1 MNYPPRHSG
10 VARFSYEQ
18 FLPFPRRLGTF
29 PLTTVRL
36 TYLLLRILLCL
47 ILGSSGLLVDQG
59 WWPFLGGDTN
69 LAFAQHTSTS
79 PLLDQARLELEADNP
94 AAAITTLEKLIDS
107 FPPPEVL
114 EEAYLLQATALKHDH
129 QPTDALTVLK
139 QLLEEFPFSR
149 STNPARVLMAELYIE
164 LQNYEPA
171 LDQLYQALDYA
182 TDLDLRR
189 SIFQLIRQTELNN
202 HNPLGAVKA
211 LLNEMS
217 LADQT
222 ERLEL
227 ESLTQTLILQQLDE
241 PALQELV
248 ESYSSRYP
256 GDIATIRLIELH
268 TAHGDEVLAERDI
281 RGFLKRFP
289 THPYAQT
296 AMALLQSFISK
307 IKFHSH
313 ILAAALPFS
322 GPMKTYGTDSLNG
335 IRLALEI
342 AKEQWGLTSIGLV
355 VKDTTTLT
363 APLRVEIQQM
373 LDEFRPLAVVGPL
386 LSREI
391 QELDRLP
398 DDYATPFITPS
409 STLLNVRQFGSFWF
423 STAMTSSVQAKRL
436 VEYAIL
442 KLGYHR
448 FGIIYPQTA
457 YGREM
462 ADMFAKEVLHSGG
475 EIIASEGYADDQ
487 TDIGEQLRLLKEKD
501 LAKYG
506 TTQTEKTRTGED
518 RMVYTPG
525 FDAVFVPGQPVHLAL
540 IAAQL
545 AFYDMNVP
553 ILGGNSWHNS
563 ELFRWAKHDLDGH
576 IFVDGFFPNSPD
588 PNIRMFVQRYRSQFQ
603 KEPSLFAFQA
613 YDAATMVMET
623 IRQGAQSGQG
633 VWDQLVRRSDLPAL
647 SGFASFSSAGILNR
661 RLYLLQ
667 VKNKTFTQLN

>member
-1 MNYPPRHSG
+1 MNT
-10 VARFSYEQ
+10 
-18 FLPFPRRLGTF
+18 LRRAIMLF
-29 PLTTVRL
+29 V
-36 TYLLLRILLCL
+36 
-47 ILGSSGLLVDQG
+47 LGSSGSLLAQGLLVSILI
-59 WWPFLGGDTN
+59 WPEIV
-69 LAFAQHTSTS
+69 FAQNVPTSS
-79 PLLDQARLELEADNP
+79 LLDRARSELEAGKP
-94 AAAITTLEKLIDS
+94 ADAIKTLEGLIDS
-107 FPPPEVL
+107 FPPPEIL
-114 EEAYLLQATALKHDH
+114 QEAYLLQATALKQDN

-149 STNPARVLMAELYIE
+149 STNPARVLMAQLYIE
-164 LQNYEPA
+164 TQDYEHA
-171 LDQLYQALDYA
+171 LSQLYQALDYS
-182 TDLDLRR
+182 TDLEVRR
-189 SIFQLIRQTELNN
+189 AILQLIRQTELNN
-202 HNPLGAVKA
+202 NNPLGAVKA
-211 LLNEMS
+211 ALNEMS

-227 ESLTQTLILQQLDE
+227 ERLTQTLILQQLDE
-241 PALQELV
+241 AALQELV
-248 ESYSSRYP
+248 ENYSSRYP

-289 THPYAQT
+289 NHPYAQT

-307 IKFHSH
+307 IKVHSH

-335 IRLALEI
+335 IRLAIDI

-355 VKDTTTLT
+355 VKDTATLT
-363 APLRVEIQQM
+363 APLRLEIRQL
-373 LDEFRPLAVVGPL
+373 LDEFQPRAVVGPL

-391 QELDRLP
+391 QGLGRLP
-398 DDYATPFITPS
+398 DEYATPFVTPS

-436 VEYAIL
+436 VEYAIMT
-442 KLGYHR
+442 LGYQR

-457 YGREM
+457 YGRELS
-462 ADMFAKEVLHSGG
+462 DMFAKEVVHSGG
-475 EIIASEGYADDQ
+475 EIIASEGYSEDQ
-487 TDIGEQLRLLKEKD
+487 TDMGEQLRRLKEKD
-501 LAKYG
+501 LATYG
-506 TTQTEKTRTGED
+506 KTQKEKTRTGEE
-518 RMVYTPG
+518 RTVYTPG

-545 AFYDMNVP
+545 SFYDMNVP
-553 ILGGNSWHNS
+553 ILGGNSWHNP
-563 ELFRWAKHDLDGH
+563 ELFRWAKHDLDGS
-576 IFVDGFFPNSPD
+576 IFVDGFFSNSPD
-588 PNIRMFVQRYRSQFQ
+588 PSIQMFVQRYRSQFH

-623 IRQGAQSGQG
+623 IRQGAQSGQD

-667 VKNKTFTQLN
+667 VNNKTFTQLN